1 MTCIIRLMQNTGVS
15 SGWGGGRWGWE
26 VVVVVVELRKGK
38 RVKIGIVSLAK
49 ILCVCL
55 VISMW
60 CKCAKT
66 GSVGIET
73 RVSVYSQLTLSVQR
87 VSNEKR
93 LPTVVITF
101 FTRTIGYGVL
111 AVVLSA
117 LGDFSKLLWHEVLGR
132 GGADSGSLRNYL
144 GLKITFSI
152 VVG

>member
-1 MTCIIRLMQNTGVS
+1 MTCIIRLMQNTGVR
-15 SGWGGGRWGWE
+15 SGWGWGSVGVGGGVGGGGFEKR
-26 VVVVVVELRKGK
+26 VK

-66 GSVGIET
+66 GSAGIEA

-87 VSNEKR
+87 VSNKKR

-111 AVVLSA
+111 AVVLTA
-117 LGDFSKLLWHEVLGR
+117 LGDF
-132 GGADSGSLRNYL
+132 
-144 GLKITFSI
+144 
-152 VVG
+152 

>member
-66 GSVGIET
+66 GSAGIET

-101 FTRTIGYGVL
+101 FTLTIGYGIL

-117 LGDFSKLLWHEVLGR
+117 LGDF
-132 GGADSGSLRNYL
+132 
-144 GLKITFSI
+144 
-152 VVG
+152 